1 MSECEAVGG
10 IIELAKIAL
19 GIGSALVLLW
29 MAFRFLRWTQQ

>member
-19 GIGSALVLLW
+19 GMGFAVLLLWLVLRF
-29 MAFRFLRWTQQ
+29 FRWAWP